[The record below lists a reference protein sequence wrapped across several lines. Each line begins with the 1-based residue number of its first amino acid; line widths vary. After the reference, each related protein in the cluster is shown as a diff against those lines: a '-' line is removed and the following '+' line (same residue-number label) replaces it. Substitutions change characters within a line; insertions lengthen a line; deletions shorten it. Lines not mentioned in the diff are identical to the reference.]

1 MTVDWKLLLRNLAN
15 HIAGNSKWFQLHST
29 LAISAFDMKRNMGK
43 KLLVAWVEICPLPKK
58 YYQLWL
64 LPMFTNSA
72 IFDSIVRV
80 KTNPGLLWS
89 CSNLLCDW
97 SKKYRAT
104 LSTNPMQN
112 KHQSKFGRPRFP
124 ALYTVFSVLLWVL
137 IGSSRYFPLLIGQ
150 CNYFGFRFKTLNRKA
165 LQLISGHLTK
175 SLAERNCN
183 RRI

>member
-1 MTVDWKLLLRNLAN
+1 MTKNLCYDWLWLLWLFWLWFYDSRLKTALKKLSQSYCRKLKM
-15 HIAGNSKWFQLHST
+15 IPTSFDPGNQCFRHKKGIWE
-29 LAISAFDMKRNMGK
+29 K

-124 ALYTVFSVLLWVL
+124 AL
-137 IGSSRYFPLLIGQ
+137 
-150 CNYFGFRFKTLNRKA
+150 
-165 LQLISGHLTK
+165 
-175 SLAERNCN
+175 
-183 RRI
+183 